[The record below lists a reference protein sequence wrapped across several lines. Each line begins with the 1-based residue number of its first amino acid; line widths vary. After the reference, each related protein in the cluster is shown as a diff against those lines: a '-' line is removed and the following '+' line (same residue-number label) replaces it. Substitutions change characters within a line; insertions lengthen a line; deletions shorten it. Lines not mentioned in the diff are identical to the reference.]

1 MPGSRT
7 RRHRTITTALQR
19 LTRDLERL
27 RAEFRY
33 RSLNLPGGV
42 DFTSNDYLG
51 LSRHPALA
59 EAARE
64 ALATGPMFG
73 AAGSRLLRGHHPD
86 HAELE
91 AFAAEVFAAEKAL
104 YMSTGFVANY
114 TLFTAL
120 AQRGD
125 AIVFDEYIHASAKE
139 GIHAS
144 HARRYKARHND
155 AASFAEAAWRARR
168 RGARQ
173 LWITVESVYS
183 MDGDLAPLCDLV
195 ALAEDLDAILIVDE
209 AHATGIFG
217 PRGRGLSEG
226 LDGERLITL
235 HTCGKALGCAGALVC
250 GPAVIIDYL
259 INTARPFIYSTAP
272 PPLVAAVVKRA
283 LELIDEEPWRRER
296 LRERTGYA
304 RACLRTVLG
313 EAQPF
318 PDSQILPV
326 ILGGADR
333 AVGVAGAL
341 QAGGYDVRA
350 IRPPTVPADTSR
362 LRLTIN
368 ALHTDE
374 EIAGLADCLGQV
386 LAAMPEASAA

>member
-1 MPGSRT
+1 
-7 RRHRTITTALQR
+7 
-19 LTRDLERL
+19 
-27 RAEFRY
+27 
-33 RSLNLPGGV
+33 
-42 DFTSNDYLG
+42 

-64 ALATGPMFG
+64 AIAEGEMFG
-73 AAGSRLLRGHHPD
+73 AAGSRLLRGHHPG

-91 AFAAEVFAAEKAL
+91 AFAAGFFGAEKAL

-125 AIVFDEYIHASAKE
+125 AIVFDEWIHASAKE

-155 AASFAEAAWRARR
+155 VASFAEAAWRAKR

-173 LWITVESVYS
+173 VWITVESVYS
-183 MDGDLAPLCDLV
+183 MDGDLAPLSELT
-195 ALAEDLDAILIVDE
+195 ALAEEMDAILVVDE

-226 LDGERLITL
+226 CEGERLITL

-250 GPAVIIDYL
+250 GPAVVIDYL
-259 INTARPFIYSTAP
+259 VNTARPFIYSTAP
-272 PPLVAAVVKRA
+272 PPLVAAVVHRA
-283 LELIDEEPWRRER
+283 LELVDEEPWRRDR
-296 LRERTGYA
+296 LRERTAFA
-304 RACLRTVLG
+304 RTRLRGVLG
-313 EAQPF
+313 PAQPF

-326 ILGGADR
+326 VLGGAER
-333 AVGVAGAL
+333 AVTAAAAL
-341 QAGGYDVRA
+341 QRAGYDVRA
-350 IRPPTVPADTSR
+350 IRPPTVPAGTSR

-368 ALHTDE
+368 ALHSDD
-374 EIAGLADCLGQV
+374 EIAGLADTLGRT
-386 LAAMPEASAA
+386 LAAMSEASAA